1 METFEE
7 APDYSEFAII
17 HPTAIG
23 HGHIMRSDADW
34 DCQCFARLVGDQS
47 ERSSTAGGISGSVS
61 PWAVWAPCSAWRSFQ
76 ST

>member
-7 APDYSEFAII
+7 APDHSEFAVI
-17 HPTAIG
+17 HPAAIG

-47 ERSSTAGGISGSVS
+47 ERSSSGGTWSLFHRELSEPRVL
-61 PWAVWAPCSAWRSFQ
+61 PDAPFSQ
-76 ST
+76 Q